1 MSAEVVNKYHC
12 NNYGRDMSAREG
24 VESPTSSE
32 LPSMPTGSMAYEELE
47 YKYNKLRKDNHQ
59 LQLRILGVNEL
70 ARLLQDRNEVVAM
83 LKEKNKRL
91 DVSVVR
97 LENRCANFERQI
109 KSQKSNGVATA
120 KPGQSPFIPGPSKQ
134 ILQSLWQEN
143 EELKK
148 TVNNLQKKGSSGYLE
163 AIVSSVVGGRR
174 GWVGRCA
181 TFYTLI

>member
-1 MSAEVVNKYHC
+1 MSELV
-12 NNYGRDMSAREG
+12 D
-24 VESPTSSE
+24 SPPTYSE
-32 LPSMPTGSMAYEELE
+32 LPSLSPASMSYEELE
-47 YKYNKLRKDNHQ
+47 YKFNKLRKENHQ

-70 ARLLQDRNEVVAM
+70 ARLLQDRNEVVAV

-109 KSQKSNGVATA
+109 KSQKSNGVASA
-120 KPGQSPFIPGPSKQ
+120 KLGQSPFIPGPSKQ

-163 AIVSSVVGGRR
+163 AVVSEVVRMLSSSELL
-174 GWVGRCA
+174 V
-181 TFYTLI
+181 TLCIQISRLVLTQWSKWS

>member
-1 MSAEVVNKYHC
+1 VDSQLTYGELSSLSPANMS
-12 NNYGRDMSAREG
+12 
-24 VESPTSSE
+24 
-32 LPSMPTGSMAYEELE
+32 YEELE
-47 YKYNKLRKDNHQ
+47 YKFSKLRKENHQ

-70 ARLLQDRNEVVAM
+70 ARLLQDRNEVVAV

-91 DVSVVR
+91 DISVVR

-109 KSQKSNGVATA
+109 KSQKSNSVASA

-148 TVNNLQKKGSSGYLE
+148 TVNNLQKKGSAGYLE
-163 AIVSSVVGGRR
+163 AVV
-174 GWVGRCA
+174 RCG
-181 TFYTLI
+181 